1 MKITFNLYGG
11 SGLLS
16 QNVLSAED
24 FAEFR
29 KIAESLKQS
38 VRIVSVGN

>member
-1 MKITFNLYGG
+1 MEITFNLYSG
-11 SGLLS
+11 SGFES
-16 QNVLSAED
+16 KNTLSAEE

-38 VRIVSVGN
+38 VRIVSVSS